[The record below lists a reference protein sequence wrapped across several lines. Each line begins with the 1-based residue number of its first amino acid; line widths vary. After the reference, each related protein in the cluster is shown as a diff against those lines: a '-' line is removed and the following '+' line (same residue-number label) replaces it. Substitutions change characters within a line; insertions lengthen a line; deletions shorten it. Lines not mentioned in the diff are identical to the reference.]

1 MDTPKEANVLEV
13 EAQPS
18 DDAPQSPGSSK
29 KGLKF
34 WLIILSLCLSMFLS
48 ALELT
53 AVSTALPVIIHDL
66 QGGDFVWVGT
76 AYSLASTAFL
86 PLSGGVAEVR
96 IHPLHS
102 EVFLNLR
109 LPDQIFGRRIAM
121 FFSLSTFILGSA
133 LCGAAQNMNWLIAA
147 RAVQGLG
154 GGGILSVVS
163 IIMADLVPLKERGL
177 YNGLTGMTW
186 AVSSA
191 IGPLVG
197 GALATRGQWRWLFYL
212 NLPICG
218 AALVMVTA
226 FLKLPTPPGNL
237 ASKLGRMDWFGNLL
251 VIASTTSIVVG
262 LTWGGVQFAWS
273 SAHVLAPLI
282 VGLCGIVFF
291 FIYEAYWARNPIV
304 PMSLLQNRTSVSGY
318 IQTFINPIVVLA
330 VAYYLPVYY
339 QACKDATP
347 LRSAVDMLGLSLSMG
362 PIIIISSISVTVL
375 RVYRTQHWIGWAIF
389 MVGMG
394 IFTTLDAD
402 APLSHA
408 IGLPLLLG
416 AGAGIIYAVTYFPVL
431 SPLPVSEN
439 AHALAFF
446 AFCRSFAGV
455 CPLFISITRATS
467 RLTLLQIWG
476 IAIGASV
483 LQNELSRRLPP
494 ALLAELGTG
503 VDLSYA
509 SIPQIPT
516 LAQPLKDE
524 VRHAFGDSLV
534 VVWQVMLG
542 ILGIGFVASLL
553 MRDVPMHGALD
564 DKWALELEADRQ
576 NELK

>member
-13 EAQPS
+13 EAQPN

-34 WLIILSLCLSMFLS
+34 WLIILSLCLSIFLS

-86 PLSGGVAEVR
+86 PLSGGVAE
-96 IHPLHS
+96 
-102 EVFLNLR
+102 
-109 LPDQIFGRRIAM
+109 IFGRRIAM

-251 VIASTTSIVVG
+251 IIASTTSIVVG

-402 APLSHA
+402 APLAHA

-446 AFCRSFAGV
+446 AFCRSFAG
-455 CPLFISITRATS
+455 
-467 RLTLLQIWG
+467 IWG

-576 NELK
+576 SGAGEIQDELK